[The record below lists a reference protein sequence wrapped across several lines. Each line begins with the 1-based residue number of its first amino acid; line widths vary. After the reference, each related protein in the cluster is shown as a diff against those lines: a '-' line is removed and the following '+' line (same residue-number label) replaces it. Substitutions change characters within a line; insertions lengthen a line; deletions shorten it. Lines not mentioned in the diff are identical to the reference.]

1 MLNVCYAP
9 PCASEKGTI
18 SIFQD
23 SLLYKHCLTENVE
36 KKLSMPLLKRWAEMQ
51 ETCGELSPNI
61 TILIRSLFESP
72 HHLSPYFALFF
83 YTAPIISW
91 YHITELSFFLHWNS
105 DPMWAPL
112 YTDYLI
118 LTIIGFFSELS
129 VPNIPITPLFK
140 NDFGFIKKL
149 QKIELILPLKI
160 RGIGICLEKHSV
172 PFNKLLCLSPP
183 VTLLHF
189 CLANCFLVG
198 SVMKGP

>member
-1 MLNVCYAP
+1 MLRPVPQRKAPSLSSKTVCYTNIVWQRMWKKSCQCLCLKDGQKCKRP
-9 PCASEKGTI
+9 VENCLQTSPS
-18 SIFQD
+18 
-23 SLLYKHCLTENVE
+23 SLGVYSNH
-36 KKLSMPLLKRWAEMQ
+36 PY
-51 ETCGELSPNI
+51 
-61 TILIRSLFESP
+61 
-72 HHLSPYFALFF
+72 HLSPYFALFF

-91 YHITELSFFLHWNS
+91 YHITELSFFLHWNP